1 MGIPFKSQ
9 PFKNGHDRLPDPSKL
24 GPDQMT

>member
-24 GPDQMT
+24 GLDQMT

>member
-9 PFKNGHDRLPDPSKL
+9 PFKNGHDRLPGPSKL